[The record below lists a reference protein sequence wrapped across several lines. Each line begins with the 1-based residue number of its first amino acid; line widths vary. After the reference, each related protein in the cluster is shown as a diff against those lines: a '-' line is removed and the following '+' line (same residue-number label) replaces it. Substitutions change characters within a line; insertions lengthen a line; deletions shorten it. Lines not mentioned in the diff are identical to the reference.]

1 MTLKTLKIDTTWT
14 LFLDRDGVINK
25 RIEGDYIRLWDQFE
39 FLPGVT
45 EALRSFATV
54 YGRILVVSN
63 QQGVGK
69 GLMTNKDVRV
79 IHDRMTSE
87 IRDHGGRIDRVYH
100 SPFLERENSIHRKPN
115 VGMALQARQDFPEIR
130 FRRSVMCGDSVSDMV
145 FGKRLNMTTVFIST
159 KTELIRQGHEIIDF
173 VYPDLLSFAKDLS
186 GS

>member
-1 MTLKTLKIDTTWT
+1 MILKTLKIDTTWT

-25 RIEGDYIRLWDQFE
+25 RIEGDYIRSWEQFE

-45 EALRSFATV
+45 EALKAFAAV
-54 YGRILVVSN
+54 FGKIIVVSN

-69 GLMTNKDVRV
+69 GLMTNKDVRE
-79 IHDRMTSE
+79 IHDKMTSE
-87 IRDHGGRIDRVYH
+87 ILGHGGRIDRVYH

-115 VGMALQARQDFPEIR
+115 VGMALQARKDFPGIR
-130 FRRSVMCGDSVSDMV
+130 FRRSVMSGDSISDMV
-145 FGKRLNMTTVFIST
+145 FGKRLNMTTVFIGT
-159 KTELIRQGHEIIDF
+159 KPELIRQGHEVIDF